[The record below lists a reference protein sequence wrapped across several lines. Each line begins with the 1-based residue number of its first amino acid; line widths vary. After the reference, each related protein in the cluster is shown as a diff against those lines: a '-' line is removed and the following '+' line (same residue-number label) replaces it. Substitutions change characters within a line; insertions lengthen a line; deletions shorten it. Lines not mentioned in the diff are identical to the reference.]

1 MPKAPSRPRIAHAPE
16 RQLTVKVPSR
26 YWAADS
32 PLDGISLAVWVGL
45 LHLARRTEE
54 RARVR
59 DSHGDSHASLERDS
73 HALIERGDVYPAQS
87 IRDANM
93 QPLTLAAIARFVK
106 LPRHQVQH
114 AMHQLEA
121 ADEIAKSL
129 DGAYVLTEY
138 KIAQECPGTERKR
151 RQRARKKRDSHG
163 DSHAA
168 SERDSHGDSHASP
181 RDSHALARAFSDLK
195 ELEESKIYSETTTTL
210 ETPKERAHAQ
220 AVEAA
225 PGSLSRV
232 RARKPRPPKQLGI
245 PGADAHPKHMP
256 PATPERGA
264 EYRGYSWLNAI
275 FARFDSV
282 APGQPS
288 HGSRVRAYL
297 WLGTRPDHELQSVG
311 EFIIRHL
318 EDGALSVTT
327 LTPEH
332 LIDHWP
338 RYLGGVLP
346 FRIVKPTARVVE
358 TLDDVE
364 AQRAELARAAAAY
377 RPSWLTDHSDG
388 TQGAT

>member
-54 RARVR
+54 RARAR

-114 AMHQLEA
+114 AVAQLEA

-129 DGAYVLTEY
+129 DGAYVLLEY
-138 KIAQECPGTERKR
+138 KITQECAGTERKR

-163 DSHAA
+163 DSPAA

-195 ELEESKIYSETTTTL
+195 ELEEVKISQAAALTL
-210 ETPKERAHAQ
+210 FNPAARARAHDSGVFTVPSEIAGHRWYHALIWSACTLTAPEPTPSSKHFAAYQ
-220 AVEAA
+220 FIGRQSPADRARVEAC
-225 PGSLSRV
+225 
-232 RARKPRPPKQLGI
+232 ARTVLTGRSES
-245 PGADAHPKHMP
+245 AHWF
-256 PATPERGA
+256 TPTH
-264 EYRGYSWLNAI
+264 
-275 FARFDSV
+275 V
-282 APGQPS
+282 M
-288 HGSRVRAYL
+288 
-297 WLGTRPDHELQSVG
+297 
-311 EFIIRHL
+311 
-318 EDGALSVTT
+318 
-327 LTPEH
+327 
-332 LIDHWP
+332 DHWP
-338 RYLGGVLP
+338 HYLSGNPPRPRGSAP
-346 FRIVKPTARVVE
+346 ARPVE
-358 TLDDVE
+358 TPADLDQ
-364 AQRAELARAAAAY
+364 ARAELERAAAAKP
-377 RPSWLTDHSDG
+377 PSWLDTRPDG
-388 TQGAT
+388 SRVAT